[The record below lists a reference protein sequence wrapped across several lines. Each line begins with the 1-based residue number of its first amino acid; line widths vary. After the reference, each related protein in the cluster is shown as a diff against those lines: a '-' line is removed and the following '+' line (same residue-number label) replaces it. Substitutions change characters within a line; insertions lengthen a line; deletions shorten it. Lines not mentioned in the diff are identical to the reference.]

1 MGLVCIYD
9 VTMDLHNA
17 RIDALNST
25 VVRIGSFVFS
35 HFHQKKQTF
44 SIKSDGSI
52 VTAIDREAELQAR
65 DLLLEL
71 FPSDGFLGEEHGE
84 IEGTSG
90 YRWVVDPIDGTES
103 FARGVPLFGT
113 LIGLEYKGEAI
124 AGAANLPA
132 IGESISAVLGKGVRS
147 ANPATVSTVATLE
160 DALICTTSFDYY
172 KQTNSEYIHEAL
184 LHHAGSIRGWS
195 DCFAYLLL
203 CTGRVDAVVEPLLFP
218 WDIIPWLP
226 IIHESGGKYS
236 PIAQGGI
243 ATNHNLHDSLYD
255 ALHDNITN

>member
-1 MGLVCIYD
+1 
-9 VTMDLHNA
+9 MDLHNA

-84 IEGTSG
+84 IKGSSG
-90 YRWVVDPIDGTES
+90 YRWVVDPIDGTAS

-113 LIGLEYKGEAI
+113 LIGLEFEGNAI
-124 AGAANLPA
+124 AGAAHLPA
-132 IGESISAVLGKGVRS
+132 IDESISAVVGQGVTYNNQEAS
-147 ANPATVSTVATLE
+147 VSDTTFLE
-160 DALICTTSFDYY
+160 DAMICTTSFDYY
-172 KQTNSEYIHEAL
+172 KQTSSEQIHANL
-184 LHHAGSIRGWS
+184 LNHAGSIRGWS

-203 CTGRVDAVVEPLLFP
+203 CTGRIDGVVEPLLFP

-226 IIHESGGKYS
+226 IIQEAGGKYS
-236 PIAQGGI
+236 PISRGGV
-243 ATNHNLHDSLYD
+243 ASNHNLHDSLYH